1 MKKVLIIVFTLLASY
16 SYSQQ
21 LFTGGNECRIRILTD
36 KKEYEFVTRRL
47 EARVNN
53 ALERFEFMIPVETV
67 RSLRDSADVDFIRAL
82 TQGSAAIELTA
93 ALPGN
98 QVDYSFL
105 KTSNTIDLP
114 GELKIGSLRFHD
126 DVEFGGSMPVD
137 KLYFNLQLYL
147 REGNRYLAKVN
158 NENILEIEL
167 GARGDRMV
175 GLSSN

>member
-1 MKKVLIIVFTLLASY
+1 MKKILIIVFTLLANY
-16 SYSQQ
+16 TYSQQ

-36 KKEYEFVTRRL
+36 KKEYEFVTRKL

-53 ALERFEFMIPVETV
+53 ALERFEFMIPVETI
-67 RSLRDSADVDFIRAL
+67 RAMRDSADIDFIRAL
-82 TQGSAAIELTA
+82 TQGSAIEVNA

-126 DVEFGGSMPVD
+126 DVEFGGSMPAD

-147 REGNRYLAKVN
+147 REGNRYLAQVN
-158 NENILEIEL
+158 NEHILEIEL

>member
-1 MKKVLIIVFTLLASY
+1 MKKILIIIFTMLASY

-36 KKEYEFVTRRL
+36 KKEYEFVTHSL

-53 ALERFEFMIPVETV
+53 ALERFEFMIPVETI
-67 RSLRDSADVDFIRAL
+67 RALRDSSDLDFIQAL
-82 TQGSAAIELTA
+82 TQGTAAIEITA
-93 ALPGN
+93 AFPGN

-105 KTSNTIDLP
+105 KTSNTVGLP

-126 DVEFGGSMPVD
+126 DVEFGGSMPAD

-147 REGNRYLAKVN
+147 REGNHYLAQVN
-158 NENILEIEL
+158 NEHILEIEL
-167 GARGDRMV
+167 AARGDRMV

>member
-1 MKKVLIIVFTLLASY
+1 MKKILIIVFTLLANY
-16 SYSQQ
+16 TYSQQ

-36 KKEYEFVTRRL
+36 KKEYEFVTRKL

-53 ALERFEFMIPVETV
+53 ALERFEFMIPVETI
-67 RSLRDSADVDFIRAL
+67 RSLRDSADIDFIRTLA
-82 TQGSAAIELTA
+82 QGSAAIEINA
-93 ALPGN
+93 SLPGN

-114 GELKIGSLRFHD
+114 GELKIGSLRFHN

-147 REGNRYLAKVN
+147 REGNRYLAQVN
-158 NENILEIEL
+158 DEHILEIEL
-167 GARGDRMV
+167 AARGDRMV